1 MTEKNKKATVKKA
14 SEKKTNTLSKKKTT
28 SKTATKSPDVAK
40 EKEEIVSNQEAS
52 PAQEETKKQSETKKR
67 ASSTKAKKKE
77 TDTQKGTTKKTTTP
91 TTKSKPAVAKSKKST
106 ASKEKTKASASKTH
120 EKNEKSSYIDISS
133 GIKDKDSD
141 TFKLTKRGLEILKS
155 ELKELKTVKRAE
167 ISERIRQARALGDIS
182 ENSEYEDAK
191 REQAVVEIRISELE
205 NMLRKSVIVD
215 EDFSDDNGETVRMG
229 HSVVIESIEFKERQT
244 YTIVSVLEADPF
256 INAIS
261 NVSPLGSALI
271 GHQVGNVI
279 RVVLPT
285 GAVRYRL
292 VEIRKKES

>member
-1 MTEKNKKATVKKA
+1 MTEKNKKATVKKV
-14 SEKKTNTLSKKKTT
+14 SEKKTNTLSKKKTP
-28 SKTATKSPDVAK
+28 SKTSTKSTKATK
-40 EKEEIVSNQEAS
+40 EKEEMVSKQDSS
-52 PAQEETKKQSETKKR
+52 PVKEETKKASEEKKR
-67 ASSTKAKKKE
+67 VSSTKTKKKATDAKKSTTKKE
-77 TDTQKGTTKKTTTP
+77 TTSTTKPKAP
-91 TTKSKPAVAKSKKST
+91 VAKSKKST
-106 ASKEKTKASASKTH
+106 ALKEKPKATTSKAH
-120 EKNEKSSYIDISS
+120 DKNEKSSYIDISS

-215 EDFSDDNGETVRMG
+215 EDFSDDNSETVRMG

-256 INAIS
+256 TNAIS

>member
-1 MTEKNKKATVKKA
+1 MTEKEEKKTIAKKA
-14 SEKKTNTLSKKKTT
+14 SEKKSSSTSKKKTN
-28 SKTATKSPDVAK
+28 KCAPK
-40 EKEEIVSNQEAS
+40 
-52 PAQEETKKQSETKKR
+52 
-67 ASSTKAKKKE
+67 STKAKKEKKLE
-77 TDTQKGTTKKTTTP
+77 EEKSVELTEKTTKKTHSKKKSPTKTVTKKASTKEVSSTNKTT
-91 TTKSKPAVAKSKKST
+91 TEKKPADPKTSSKKIKTPADSRT
-106 ASKEKTKASASKTH
+106 EHKNPKTSK
-120 EKNEKSSYIDISS
+120 IDISS
-133 GIKDKDSD
+133 GYQDKESD
-141 TFKLTKRGLEILKS
+141 AFKLTKRGLEILKS

-167 ISERIRQARALGDIS
+167 ISERIRQARALGDLS

-205 NMLRKSVIVD
+205 NMLRKSIIVD
-215 EDFSDDNGETVRMG
+215 EDNNDDNSETVRMG
-229 HSVVIESIEFKERQT
+229 HSVIIESIESKEKQT

-256 INAIS
+256 TNAIS
-261 NVSPLGSALI
+261 NLSPLGSALL